1 MDDDCLSQASNTDY
15 QTVLVTS
22 NPYEIETFFWT
33 IKQLSMFETM
43 VKSYN
48 SLIFNFYKYEH
59 IYYAPVKITDL
70 IISNILDKDE
80 QERSTS
86 TGTEV
91 VGVSVDVQ
99 SW

>member
-1 MDDDCLSQASNTDY
+1 M
-15 QTVLVTS
+15 
-22 NPYEIETFFWT
+22 T

-59 IYYAPVKITDL
+59 INYATVKITDL
-70 IISNILDKDE
+70 IILNIFDE
-80 QERSTS
+80 DEPEGSTS

-91 VGVSVDVQ
+91 VGRKRGRQRLVK
-99 SW
+99 